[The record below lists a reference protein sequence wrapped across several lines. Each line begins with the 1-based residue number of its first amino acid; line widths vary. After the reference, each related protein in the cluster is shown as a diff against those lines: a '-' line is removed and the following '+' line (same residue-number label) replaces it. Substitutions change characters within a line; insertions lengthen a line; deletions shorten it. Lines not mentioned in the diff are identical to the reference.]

1 MIWRFWFTARRG
13 LQVVSNAFMCHEQ
26 IVETSP
32 SIPLRAAKND
42 DVDAKFPADRA
53 TAGFPRHVFQRLAI
67 VG

>member
-32 SIPLRAAKND
+32 SIPLSAAENN
-42 DVDAKFPADRA
+42 DVDAKFLADCA
-53 TAGFPRHVFQRLAI
+53 TTGFPRHVFQRLSI